1 MALGHWQDDPTLSL
15 ELLKPRNE
23 GSDANNIN
31 AHISGPHN
39 GHTPAIT
46 TEIGCLSS
54 PLVMDLRLG
63 VKDWSKSAGWS
74 CEPRHLRPRPGK
86 KGPRNGVGPNGQ
98 NVGEKSPDWEIR
110 ASRPLPITNI
120 RTATAGFPAAF
131 LGPELDSGKQGFGR
145 GGRHT
150 YAWR

>member
-1 MALGHWQDDPTLSL
+1 MGNWAVEISLGSRGKRKEEAERREQEPVLSC
-15 ELLKPRNE
+15 P
-23 GSDANNIN
+23 
-31 AHISGPHN
+31 
-39 GHTPAIT
+39 
-46 TEIGCLSS
+46 
-54 PLVMDLRLG
+54 
-63 VKDWSKSAGWS
+63 
-74 CEPRHLRPRPGK
+74 LRPRPGK

-98 NVGEKSPDWEIR
+98 NVGKKSPDWEIR

-131 LGPELDSGKQGFGR
+131 LGPELDSGKQGFER